1 MSSRVMPYMAMQ
13 RATPSV
19 QIATSS
25 AVCGMQ
31 MGFPVVPDEQWKRLI
46 SDIGAAVSP

>member
-19 QIATSS
+19 QMATSS
-25 AVCGMQ
+25 AVWGMQ
-31 MGFPVVPDEQWKRLI
+31 IGLPVVPDEQWKRLI